1 MVMKRILLLIIALV
15 STVIF
20 TFAQQRYVF
29 VDTEYILN
37 NIPEYQL
44 AQDALNNLAKDYQ
57 EEIDQKR
64 VEVKEMKSKMDSE
77 EVFLS
82 PEMREKRI
90 KEIKEKEYQVQK
102 LQQLYFGV
110 NGELYKKRQS
120 LIQPIQEKIY
130 QAVEELARKGNY
142 GVVMDQAVSPVIL
155 WSQPK
160 YDKSDKILEM
170 ILGKGVK
177 VED

>member
-1 MVMKRILLLIIALV
+1 MKRTLLCIVGIVLA
-15 STVIF
+15 
-20 TFAQQRYVF
+20 TFAWSQQRYVF
-29 VDTEYILN
+29 VDTEYILGN
-37 NIPEYQL
+37 TPEYQL
-44 AQDALNNLAKDYQ
+44 AQDELNNLAKDYQ
-57 EEIDQKR
+57 EEIDLKYA
-64 VEVKEMKSKMDSE
+64 EVKELKAKIGSE

-82 PEMREKRI
+82 PEMREKRLR
-90 KEIKEKEYQVQK
+90 EIKEKEYKVQK
-102 LQQLYFGV
+102 LQQLYFGA

-142 GVVMDQAVSPVIL
+142 GMVIDQAAAPVIL

-177 VED
+177 VDE

>member
-1 MVMKRILLLIIALV
+1 MRQILLLTILV
-15 STVIF
+15 ISTAVF
-20 TFAQQRYVF
+20 SLAQQRYVF
-29 VDTEYILN
+29 VDTEYILSN
-37 NIPEYQL
+37 MPEYQL

-57 EEIDQKR
+57 EEIDQKHI
-64 VEVKEMKSKMDSE
+64 EVKEMKSKMDSE
-77 EVFLS
+77 EIFLS

-102 LQQLYFGV
+102 LQQLYFGA

-130 QAVEELARKGNY
+130 KAVEELARTGNY
-142 GVVMDQAVSPVIL
+142 GMVIDQAAAPIIL

-170 ILGKGVK
+170 VLGKGVK
-177 VED
+177 IEE

>member
-1 MVMKRILLLIIALV
+1 MKKIFFLILFVNFAA
-15 STVIF
+15 F

-29 VDTEYILN
+29 VDTEYILTN
-37 NIPEYQL
+37 TH
-44 AQDALNNLAKDYQ
+44 D
-57 EEIDQKR
+57 
-64 VEVKEMKSKMDSE
+64 

-82 PEMREKRI
+82 LEMRTKRI

-102 LQQLYFGV
+102 LQQLYFGS

-120 LIQPIQEKIY
+120 LVQPIQEKIY

-142 GVVMDQAVSPVIL
+142 GMVIDQAAAPVIL

-177 VED
+177 LEE

>member
-1 MVMKRILLLIIALV
+1 MKKSLL
-15 STVIF
+15 VISF
-20 TFAQQRYVF
+20 VLLSCFVWSQQRYLF
-29 VDTEYILN
+29 VDTEYILTN
-37 NIPEYQL
+37 TPEYQL

-57 EEIDQKR
+57 EELDLKHAAIN
-64 VEVKEMKSKMDSE
+64 ELKSKMEIES
-77 EVFLS
+77 VFLS

-90 KEIKEKEYQVQK
+90 KEIKFKEYEVQK
-102 LQQLYFGV
+102 LQQLYFGA
-110 NGELYKKRQS
+110 NGQLYKKRQS

-142 GVVMDQAVSPVIL
+142 GAVFDQAAKPSVVL
-155 WSQPK
+155 WAQPK

-177 VED
+177 VEE

>member
-1 MVMKRILLLIIALV
+1 MKKSLLLIGFVFFV
-15 STVIF
+15 SL
-20 TFAQQRYVF
+20 AWGQQRYVF
-29 VDTEYILN
+29 VDTEYILSN
-37 NIPEYQL
+37 TPEYQL

-57 EEIDQKR
+57 EELDLKHAEI
-64 VEVKEMKSKMDSE
+64 KEMKSKMESE

-90 KEIKEKEYQVQK
+90 KEIKKKEYEVQK
-102 LQQLYFGV
+102 LQQLYFGA

-120 LIQPIQEKIY
+120 LVQPIQEKIY

-142 GVVMDQAVSPVIL
+142 GMVIDQSAAPVVL

-177 VED
+177 VDE

>member
-1 MVMKRILLLIIALV
+1 MKKIFALIVFFGL
-15 STVIF
+15 F
-20 TFAQQRYVF
+20 TYAWGQQRYVF
-29 VDTEYILN
+29 VDTEYILSN
-37 NIPEYQL
+37 TPEYQL
-44 AQDALNNLAKDYQ
+44 AQDALNKLAKDYQ
-57 EEIDQKR
+57 EEIDLKFA
-64 VEVKEMKSKMDSE
+64 EVKELKSQMESE

-90 KEIKEKEYQVQK
+90 RTIKEKEFQVQK
-102 LQQLYFGV
+102 LQQLYFGA

-130 QAVEELARKGNY
+130 QAVEQLARKGNY
-142 GVVMDQAVSPVIL
+142 GMVIDQAATPIIL

-170 ILGKGVK
+170 MLGKGVK
-177 VED
+177 QEE

>member
-1 MVMKRILLLIIALV
+1 MKRFLLFISIILGTTLCSV
-15 STVIF
+15 
-20 TFAQQRYVF
+20 AQQRYVF

-37 NIPEYQL
+37 NTPEYQL

-57 EEIDQKR
+57 EEIDLKYA
-64 VEVKEMKSKMDSE
+64 EVKELKSKMESE

-102 LQQLYFGV
+102 LQQLYFGS

-130 QAVEELARKGNY
+130 QAVEELARSGNY
-142 GVVMDQAVSPVIL
+142 GMVIDQAAAPVIL

-177 VED
+177 VEN

>member
-1 MVMKRILLLIIALV
+1 MKQILLLIITLV
-15 STVIF
+15 SSLSLSL
-20 TFAQQRYVF
+20 AQQRYVF
-29 VDTEYILN
+29 VDTEYILSN
-37 NIPEYQL
+37 TPEYQL

-57 EEIDQKR
+57 EEIDGKHA
-64 VEVKEMKSKMDSE
+64 EVKEMKSKMESE

-90 KEIKEKEYQVQK
+90 KQIKEKEYQVQK
-102 LQQLYFGV
+102 LQQLYFGAD
-110 NGELYKKRQS
+110 GELYKKRQS

-142 GVVMDQAVSPVIL
+142 GMVIDQAAAPVIL

-170 ILGKGVK
+170 MLGKGVK

>member
-1 MVMKRILLLIIALV
+1 MKKIFALIVFLGLFSFV
-15 STVIF
+15 WG
-20 TFAQQRYVF
+20 QQRYLF
-29 VDTEYILN
+29 VDTEYILS

-44 AQDALNNLAKDYQ
+44 AQDALNKLSKDYQ
-57 EEIDQKR
+57 EEIDLKYA
-64 VEVKEMKSKMDSE
+64 EVKELKSQMESE

-90 KEIKEKEYQVQK
+90 RTIKEKEFQVQK
-102 LQQLYFGV
+102 LQQLYFGA

-130 QAVEELARKGNY
+130 QAVEQLARKGNY
-142 GVVMDQAVSPVIL
+142 GAVFDTAVKPTMVL

-170 ILGKGVK
+170 LLGKGLK
-177 VED
+177 QEE

>member
-1 MVMKRILLLIIALV
+1 MKKTLLFVGCIILA
-15 STVIF
+15 
-20 TFAQQRYVF
+20 TFAWSQQRYVF
-29 VDTEYILN
+29 VDTEYILSN
-37 NIPEYQL
+37 TPEYQL
-44 AQDALNNLAKDYQ
+44 AQDELNNLAKDYQ
-57 EEIDQKR
+57 EEIDLKYA
-64 VEVKEMKSKMDSE
+64 EVKELKSKMESE

-90 KEIKEKEYQVQK
+90 KEIKEKEYKVQK
-102 LQQLYFGV
+102 LQQVYFGA

-142 GVVMDQAVSPVIL
+142 GMVIDQAAAPVIL

-177 VED
+177 LDE

>member
-1 MVMKRILLLIIALV
+1 MKQILLFILTV
-15 STVIF
+15 MSTA
-20 TFAQQRYVF
+20 TLSWAQQRYVF

-37 NIPEYQL
+37 NTPEYQL

-57 EEIDQKR
+57 EEIDRKYA
-64 VEVKEMKSKMDSE
+64 EVKEMKSKMDTE
-77 EVFLS
+77 AVFLS

-90 KEIKEKEYQVQK
+90 KEMKEQEYQVQK
-102 LQQLYFGV
+102 LQQLYFGA

-130 QAVEELARKGNY
+130 QAVEKLARTGNY
-142 GVVMDQAVSPVIL
+142 GMVIDQAAAPVIL

-177 VED
+177 AED

>member
-1 MVMKRILLLIIALV
+1 MKRLFFLV
-15 STVIF
+15 IMSVSF
-20 TFAQQRYVF
+20 TGFAFAQQRYVF
-29 VDTEYILN
+29 VDTEYILTN
-37 NIPEYQL
+37 TPEYQL
-44 AQDALNNLAKDYQ
+44 AQDVLNNLAKDYQ
-57 EEIDQKR
+57 EEIDQKYA
-64 VEVKEMKSKMDSE
+64 EIKSLKSKMESE

-102 LQQLYFGV
+102 LQQLYFGS

-120 LIQPIQEKIY
+120 LVQPIQEKIY

-142 GVVMDQAVSPVIL
+142 GMVIDQAAAPVIL

-177 VED
+177 LEE

>member
-1 MVMKRILLLIIALV
+1 MKKFFVLLTVLV
-15 STVIF
+15 CSTGL
-20 TFAQQRYVF
+20 FAQQRYVF
-29 VDTEYILN
+29 VDTEYILSN
-37 NIPEYQL
+37 TPEYQL
-44 AQDALNNLAKDYQ
+44 AQDALNKLAKDYQ
-57 EEIDQKR
+57 EEIDLKYA
-64 VEVKEMKSKMDSE
+64 EVKEMKSKMESE

-102 LQQLYFGV
+102 LQQLYFGA

-130 QAVEELARKGNY
+130 QAVEELARTGNY
-142 GVVMDQAVSPVIL
+142 GMVIDQAAAPVIL

-170 ILGKGVK
+170 MQGKGIK
-177 VED
+177 IED

>member
-1 MVMKRILLLIIALV
+1 MKRFLLLFISIV
-15 STVIF
+15 GIYTI
-20 TFAQQRYVF
+20 TQAQQRYVF

-37 NIPEYQL
+37 HTIEYKL
-44 AQDALNNLAKDYQ
+44 AQDELNNLAKDYQ
-57 EEIDQKR
+57 EEIDR
-64 VEVKEMKSKMDSE
+64 LHTEVKEMKNKMESE
-77 EVFLS
+77 ELFLS

-90 KEIKEKEYQVQK
+90 KAIKKKEFKVQK
-102 LQQLYFGV
+102 LQQLYFGA

-130 QAVEELARKGNY
+130 LAVEKLAREGNY
-142 GVVMDQAVSPVIL
+142 GMVIDQAAAPVIL

-170 ILGKGVK
+170 MLGKGT
-177 VED
+177 ETEE

>member
-1 MVMKRILLLIIALV
+1 MKHTLLLIIALV
-15 STVIF
+15 GTASLSL
-20 TFAQQRYVF
+20 AQQRYVF
-29 VDTEYILN
+29 VDTEYILSN
-37 NIPEYQL
+37 TPEYQL

-57 EEIDQKR
+57 EEIDVKYA
-64 VEVKEMKSKMDSE
+64 EVKEMKSRMDSE

-90 KEIKEKEYQVQK
+90 REIKEKEYQVQK
-102 LQQLYFGV
+102 LQQLYFGA

-130 QAVEELARKGNY
+130 QAVEELARTGNY
-142 GVVMDQAVSPVIL
+142 GMVIDQAAAPVIL

-160 YDKSDKILEM
+160 YDKSDKIIEM
-170 ILGKGVK
+170 MLGKGVK
-177 VED
+177 IEE